1 MMDRK
6 IDVNSFNDPTI
17 AALSLGLIYF
27 IYFIALTAVGL
38 MVGVRFSAKFS
49 SVSVWV
55 AASLL
60 IAGAAIWPH
69 VKELLGDRRR
79 QKIDGWFVV
88 SALVVFGAGGLL
100 SASINRPD
108 IDDSIYAPKAVSYLE
123 HPSQR
128 LNEAITWISGLPANS
143 TSIYFQYYETVQASL
158 AHIFVLHF
166 LDLYHVV
173 FPAIAGFLMC
183 LSMLLVMSIFDQ
195 RRWAV
200 LFGVVLLV
208 LVTMS
213 LGETHHDFGN
223 VSIARLFQG
232 KFMFLAV
239 GMPAWIYFSLRYL
252 ALKQLTS
259 WIVLLAIGIGMVSAT
274 TTAMVLLPLLSG
286 LIYASY
292 IINEGKL
299 FRRDSI
305 VLAVGYFTTLVPV
318 VIAALQFRSAA
329 LDIMSAGTTIN
340 KGWPSDFEGQLYL
353 LIDDQYPLTPIL
365 FLAALVALLLFSRY
379 RLFFASWILLA
390 FVLFLNP
397 LVSTFVIKNIT
408 TENIYWRLFY
418 LIPFPI
424 MVVISFLAMFGDKLK
439 SKMLAGILL
448 VGVFYFAFWGPTS
461 VIRSENGANL
471 GWPGYKIH
479 EPTLSVVKEIAAT
492 VPEGSMFAPIAISSN
507 MLVYSSRY
515 PQFHMREDYLQYVML
530 NSGMESTFVE
540 RSKIYKY
547 LYESDSAGEGKQAFE
562 KMLSSDLRPY
572 VIVVPEDRP
581 TGEEI
586 DRILT
591 ASNYRKSSLNAGR
604 YVLFIENAVG
614 KSARSSL

>member
-6 IDVNSFNDPTI
+6 IDSNSFNDPTI

-38 MVGVRFSAKFS
+38 MVGVQFSAKFS

-60 IAGAAIWPH
+60 IACAAIWPH
-69 VKELLGDRRR
+69 VKELLGDERR
-79 QKIDGWFVV
+79 QKIDCWFVG
-88 SALVVFGAGGLL
+88 SALFVFGAGGLL

-108 IDDSIYAPKAVSYLE
+108 IDDSVYAPKAVFYSE
-123 HPSQR
+123 HPSQQ
-128 LNEAITWISGLPANS
+128 LNNTITWISGLPANA
-143 TSIYFQYYETVQASL
+143 TSIYFQYYETAQASL
-158 AHIFVLHF
+158 AHSFGLRF
-166 LDLYHVV
+166 LDLYHIV
-173 FPAIAGFLMC
+173 FPAVAGFLMC
-183 LSMLLVMSIFDQ
+183 LSMLLVMSIFDR

-208 LVTMS
+208 LITMS

-252 ALKQLTS
+252 AVKQLTS
-259 WIVLLAIGIGMVSAT
+259 WIVLLAIGIGMASAT

-286 LIYASY
+286 LIYVSY
-292 IINEGKL
+292 VINEGKL

-305 VLAVGYFTTLVPV
+305 VLAAGYLTTLFPV
-318 VIAALQFRSAA
+318 VIAALHFRSAA
-329 LDIMSAGTTIN
+329 LDIMSAGATIN
-340 KGWPSDFEGQLYL
+340 QGWPSDFEGQLNL
-353 LIDDQYPLTPIL
+353 LINDQYPLTPIL
-365 FLAALVALLLFSRY
+365 FVAALVTLLIFSRY
-379 RLFFASWILLA
+379 RLFFAAWIFLA

-418 LIPFPI
+418 LVPFPI
-424 MVVISFLAMFGDKLK
+424 MVVISLLAMFGDKFE
-439 SKMLAGILL
+439 SKILAGVSLA
-448 VGVFYFAFWGPTS
+448 VVFHFAFWGPTS
-461 VIRSENGANL
+461 VIRSENGASL

-492 VPEGSMFAPIAISSN
+492 VPEGSMFAPTAISSN

-515 PQFHMREDYLQYVML
+515 PQFYMREDYLQYVMS
-530 NSGMESTFVE
+530 NNGMESTFVE

-547 LYESDSAGEGKQAFE
+547 LYGSDSAGEGKQAFQ
-562 KMLSSDLRPY
+562 KMLSSDTRPY

-581 TGEEI
+581 GGDEI
-586 DRILT
+586 ACILT
-591 ASNYRKSSLNAGR
+591 ASNYRKSSLNAGP
-604 YVLFIENAVG
+604 YVLFIENAGG
-614 KSARSSL
+614 KSVRSSL